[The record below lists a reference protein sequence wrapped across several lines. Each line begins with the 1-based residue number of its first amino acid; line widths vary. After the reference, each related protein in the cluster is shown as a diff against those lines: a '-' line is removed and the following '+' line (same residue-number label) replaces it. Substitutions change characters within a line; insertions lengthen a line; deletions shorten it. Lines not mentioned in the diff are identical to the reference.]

1 MNGELLRDIGASLVG
16 QLPVY
21 LVYLAGLVFAIL
33 KYGKHP
39 KPSLLAILALAGL
52 LVTSIGGTVVTLS
65 VIHSQRQS
73 GEPYSAITTQLGIL
87 GVIRSLFFAA
97 SIGLLVAAVYTGRTS
112 AKQRPRDDDDDDE
125 PREKRDR
132 APQRKDAADAAPSE
146 QTVLPIARAKP
157 PTEPRTD

>member
-21 LVYLAGLVFAIL
+21 LVYLVGLIFAIV

-39 KPSLLAILALAGL
+39 KPSLFAILALIGL
-52 LVTSIGGTVVTLS
+52 LVTSIGGTVLTLS

-73 GEPYSAITTQLGIL
+73 GDPYSAIATQLGIL
-87 GVIRSLFFAA
+87 GIIRSLFFAV

-112 AKQRPRDDDDDDE
+112 AKQRRRDDDDEE

-132 APQRKDAADAAPSE
+132 APQRKEAADAAPSE
-146 QTVLPIARAKP
+146 QPELPIARAKP
-157 PTEPRTD
+157 PAEPRTD